1 MHTPNPSGLPLPLPP
16 PPFAH
21 RHILIRYWI
30 ADGWLKKIQIII
42 FKNFNFFVFSF
53 MLWGTCRG
61 RHEPSFYVRVKDYLD
76 FIYKH
81 VPKASQNP
89 KNVMYRSVLYVR
101 YRFQLISN
109 KLCDFSLLRQKSQR

>member
-1 MHTPNPSGLPLPLPP
+1 MQTPNPSLFPFPSPFPSPP
-16 PPFAH
+16 YSH
-21 RHILIRYWI
+21 QVLGCGWI
-30 ADGWLKKIQIII
+30 AKKIQIII
-42 FKNFNFFVFSF
+42 FKNLTFSVFSY

-89 KNVMYRSVLYVR
+89 KKCYVPEP
-101 YRFQLISN
+101 S
-109 KLCDFSLLRQKSQR
+109 LCTLQIPVDF